1 MMQAEVDDGA
11 ASVDVAHAVLLH
23 EAQAMAR
30 LSDKFSQ
37 NRLAMQR
44 AVHAT
49 RAARGKL
56 VLVGVGKSGLIAR
69 KIASTLTSLGT
80 LACFL
85 HPVEALHGDI
95 GVVQPGED
103 VIMALSYSGESPEL
117 LTFMQRP
124 QSQRCVRIVMS
135 ANPRGRL
142 VPLGDIWLDCGS
154 SIEVTD
160 AASGPFST
168 SSSEACPYIPAPT
181 TSTTTMLALGDAF
194 SMALTHAKGIQ
205 CQTFFANHPGGNL
218 GQVFPMQQRLSK
230 N

>member
-1 MMQAEVDDGA
+1 MMQAEGDVGA

-30 LSDKFSQ
+30 LSDKFTQ

-103 VIMALSYSGESPEL
+103 VIMALSYSGESSEL
-117 LTFMQRP
+117 LTFMQLP

-142 VPLGDIWLDCGS
+142 VSLGDIWLDCGS

-194 SMALTHAKGIQ
+194 SMALTHAKG
-205 CQTFFANHPGGNL
+205 CL
-218 GQVFPMQQRLSK
+218 
-230 N
+230 

>member
-1 MMQAEVDDGA
+1 M
-11 ASVDVAHAVLLH
+11 ASVNVAHTVLVH
-23 EAQAMAR
+23 EAQALAR
-30 LSDKFSQ
+30 LADKLAQ
-37 NRLAMQR
+37 NHLAMQR

-49 RAARGKL
+49 HAACGKL

-80 LACFL
+80 LAYFL

-95 GVVQPGED
+95 GVVQPGRD
-103 VIMALSYSGESPEL
+103 VVMALSYSGESPEL
-117 LTFMQRP
+117 LTFMQLP
-124 QSQRCVRIVMS
+124 QVQQCVRIVMS
-135 ANPRGRL
+135 ANPNGRL
-142 VPLGDIWLDCGS
+142 VPLGDIWLDCGC
-154 SIEVTD
+154 SIEVPG

-168 SSSEACPYIPAPT
+168 SSSEAWPDIPAPT

-205 CQTFFANHPGGNL
+205 CHTFFANHPGGNL
-218 GQVFPMQQRLSK
+218 GQVFPMQHRLSK